1 MDGMSS
7 VTGQSESGKISEKV
21 SGPVHVPYKASTES
35 TFSEFVPDSIF
46 PVTYN
51 F

>member
-21 SGPVHVPYKASTES
+21 SGPVHLLYKASIEG
-35 TFSEFVPDSIF
+35 TFSEFVPDSLL
-46 PVTYN
+46 PVTYK